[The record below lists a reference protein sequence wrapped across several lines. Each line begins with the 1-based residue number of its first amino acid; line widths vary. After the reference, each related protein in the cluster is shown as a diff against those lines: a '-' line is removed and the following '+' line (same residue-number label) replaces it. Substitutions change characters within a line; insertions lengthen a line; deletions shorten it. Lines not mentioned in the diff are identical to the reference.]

1 MLQSTPVLKRL
12 FLFCPIFAALL
23 TGLALG
29 ETKPASI
36 AVPIPA
42 APAKGGL
49 RYTIGVT
56 KFENHSN
63 FSGQFALA
71 DTLAS
76 LLTDSLQRSNHFIV
90 LGEGEMRAAAIAEQD
105 LSAAGRTASGG
116 KEPAKGN
123 LTPAQL
129 LVKGDV
135 TSFQPSTKG
144 GTGGATVAG
153 LHLGLTKDTA
163 EINMVI
169 YVVDATTGQVVAS
182 QKTVGQAKSTNTSL
196 TFTDKNY
203 GTDLTSFKNTNMGKA
218 VEKAIDEA
226 VTFISAQIPKLRWSG
241 AVILLKE
248 RQVYINRGDR
258 EGVTVGQEF
267 KVGASEVLRDPATGE
282 TLEVLFT
289 QKGII
294 KVETVR
300 EKISIC
306 SIVSGEE
313 IAPSMSIF
321 PL

>member
-1 MLQSTPVLKRL
+1 MTVLKKL
-12 FLFCPIFAALL
+12 LLLCPAITALL
-23 TGLALG
+23 TGLAHA
-29 ETKPASI
+29 ETKTTPAPV
-36 AVPIPA
+36 AV
-42 APAKGGL
+42 AKGGL

-90 LGEGEMRAAAIAEQD
+90 LGEGEMRAAALAEQD
-105 LSAAGRTASGG
+105 LSTAGRTASGG

-135 TSFQPSTKG
+135 TSFQPNTKG
-144 GTGGATVAG
+144 GTGGATIGG
-153 LHLGLTKDTA
+153 LHLGVTKDTA

-169 YVVDATTGQVVAS
+169 YVIDATTGQVVAS
-182 QKTVGQAKSTNTSL
+182 QKTVGQAKSTSTSL
-196 TFTDKNY
+196 AFTDKNY

-218 VEKAIDEA
+218 VEKAIDDA
-226 VTFISAQIPKLRWSG
+226 VTFITAQIPKLHWSG
-241 AVILLKE
+241 AVILLKDS
-248 RQVYINRGDR
+248 QVYINRGER

-267 KVGASEVLRDPATGE
+267 KVGASEILRDPATGE

-289 QKGII
+289 QKGTI

-300 EKISIC
+300 EKISIGA
-306 SIVSGEE
+306 IVTGEGLAPGMS
-313 IAPSMSIF
+313 IAP
-321 PL
+321 L

>member
-1 MLQSTPVLKRL
+1 MTVLKKL
-12 FLFCPIFAALL
+12 LLLCPAITALL
-23 TGLALG
+23 TGLAHA
-29 ETKPASI
+29 ETKTT
-36 AVPIPA
+36 PA
-42 APAKGGL
+42 ATPAPVAVAKGGL

-90 LGEGEMRAAAIAEQD
+90 LGEGEMRAAALAEQD
-105 LSAAGRTASGG
+105 LSTAGRTASGG

-144 GTGGATVAG
+144 GTGGATIGG
-153 LHLGLTKDTA
+153 LHLGVTKDTA

-169 YVVDATTGQVVAS
+169 YVIDATTGQVVAS
-182 QKTVGQAKSTNTSL
+182 QKTVGQAKSTSTSL
-196 TFTDKNY
+196 AFTDKNY

-218 VEKAIDEA
+218 VEKAIDDA
-226 VTFISAQIPKLRWSG
+226 VTFITAQIPKLHWSG
-241 AVILLKE
+241 AVILLKDS
-248 RQVYINRGDR
+248 QVYINRGER

-289 QKGII
+289 QKGTI

-300 EKISIC
+300 EKISIGA
-306 SIVSGEE
+306 IVTGEGLAPGMS
-313 IAPSMSIF
+313 IAP
-321 PL
+321 L